1 MMCWYESFKAMSIWH
16 KSVRGALLG
25 LMILLA
31 GVAPLLTVA
40 VDNDDDDDTPPI
52 TVEMNLAAPSRKATQ
67 TPAAEIAQQF
77 TAVGKGEPFN
87 KAALSSQHHP
97 MIQPV
102 TGSPQL
108 VVPLRT

>member
-1 MMCWYESFKAMSIWH
+1 MMLLRKFLKVMSIWH

-31 GVAPLLTVA
+31 GVAPLLTIA

-67 TPAAEIAQQF
+67 SPAAEIAQQF
-77 TAVGKGEPFN
+77 TAVGKGEPFS
-87 KAALSSQHHP
+87 KAALASQHHP

>member
-1 MMCWYESFKAMSIWH
+1 MMLLKKSFKVMSIWH

-52 TVEMNLAAPSRKATQ
+52 IVEMNLAAPSRKATQ

-77 TAVGKGEPFN
+77 TAVGKGEPFS

-102 TGSPQL
+102 TGSSQL

>member
-1 MMCWYESFKAMSIWH
+1 VLVRIPLDFMSIWH

-52 TVEMNLAAPSRKATQ
+52 TVEMNLGAPSRKAAQ
-67 TPAAEIAQQF
+67 TTAPEITQQF
-77 TAVGKGEPFN
+77 VAVSEGEPRSQ
-87 KAALSSQHHP
+87 AVLSSQHHL
-97 MIQPV
+97 IIRPV